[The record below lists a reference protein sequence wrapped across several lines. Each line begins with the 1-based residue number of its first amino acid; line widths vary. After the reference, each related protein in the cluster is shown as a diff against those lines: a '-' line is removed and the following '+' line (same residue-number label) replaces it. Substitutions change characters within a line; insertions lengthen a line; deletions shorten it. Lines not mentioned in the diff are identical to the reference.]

1 MSEPPALPFA
11 RVFDEIVSPAGP
23 SAATVRAAFDAI
35 LSGAWTP
42 VQVAGFAVAL
52 RMRGESAE
60 VIAAAAE
67 ALRAVMVPVDHGLAV
82 VVDTCGTG
90 GDGLGTLNVSTAA
103 ALVSPSGVPVAKHGN
118 RAVSSRA
125 GSADVLEALGVAL
138 DVPPAAQAG
147 ILRATR
153 IAFLFAPAHHPA
165 MRHGGV
171 ARRELAVRTIF
182 NALGPIANPAR
193 ATHQLLGTYDDALR
207 GVLASTLGA
216 LGSRHAWLVR
226 GEDGLD
232 EVSPFAPTRVA
243 VLAGGAV
250 SERTVTPEDF
260 GLPRSPP
267 GALAG
272 GDAAQNAVALRA
284 ILGGAEHPARDAVIL
299 NAAAALGWSRSV
311 TTPRRSAGADEGAR
325 ARLWPAWPP
334 RAWARGHLAARAGAE
349 GERCARP
356 PTHRRA
362 CSNPSL
368 IPKRAEGGRM
378 LRPGWRRAA
387 RRARLVPRPCGA
399 PTRGERLVP
408 DQDALAVRG

>member
-1 MSEPPALPFA
+1 VSEPPPLPFA
-11 RVFDEIVSPAGP
+11 RVFDEIASPAGP

-90 GDGLGTLNVSTAA
+90 GDGLGTLNVSTGA
-103 ALVSPSGVPVAKHGN
+103 ALVVAAAGVPVAKHGN

-153 IAFLFAPAHHPA
+153 IAFLYAPAHHPA

-207 GVLASTLGA
+207 GVLARTLGA

-260 GLPRSPP
+260 GLARSAP

-272 GDAAQNAVALRA
+272 GDAADNAVALRA

-299 NAAAALGWSRSV
+299 NAAAALVVARE
-311 TTPRRSAGADEGAR
+311 RDDAAALRQAADEAR
-325 ARLWPAWPP
+325 EVLSSGRALTTLEAWC
-334 RAWARGHLAARAGAE
+334 AATVAARAA
-349 GERCARP
+349 
-356 PTHRRA
+356 
-362 CSNPSL
+362 
-368 IPKRAEGGRM
+368 GG
-378 LRPGWRRAA
+378 G
-387 RRARLVPRPCGA
+387 
-399 PTRGERLVP
+399 
-408 DQDALAVRG
+408 